1 MDRIFLPLVPPSL
14 AGWENR
20 AENSTLQ
27 SVGEQRRAVIST
39 DFQPFRYRFLLFP
52 SGRER
57 EKRREERTHTHGK
70 GREEGRVIPKI
81 WNNGIKEDI
90 GDRKFD
96 QPVLGSGSN
105 PLNFS
110 HSSSNTAFPRTGKR
124 FYPTILAIR
133 WVKSETASGRTRPA
147 KIDG

>member
-1 MDRIFLPLVPPSL
+1 MGKSCRKLHPPVRWRAATCRDFHRFPTISIPISSLP
-14 AGWENR
+14 ER
-20 AENSTLQ
+20 KRKKERT
-27 SVGEQRRAVIST
+27 RR
-39 DFQPFRYRFLLFP
+39 
-52 SGRER
+52 EK
-57 EKRREERTHTHGK
+57 KRREERTHTRGK

>member
-1 MDRIFLPLVPPSL
+1 MEK
-14 AGWENR
+14 G
-20 AENSTLQ
+20 
-27 SVGEQRRAVIST
+27 GE
-39 DFQPFRYRFLLFP
+39 
-52 SGRER
+52 
-57 EKRREERTHTHGK
+57 
-70 GREEGRVIPKI
+70 RVIPKI

-96 QPVLGSGSN
+96 QPVLGSVSN